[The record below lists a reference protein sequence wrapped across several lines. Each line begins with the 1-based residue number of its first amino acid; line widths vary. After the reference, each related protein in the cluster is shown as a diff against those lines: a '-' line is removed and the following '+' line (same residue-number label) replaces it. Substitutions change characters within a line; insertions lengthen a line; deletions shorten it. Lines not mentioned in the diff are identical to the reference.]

1 LEKARAAAGITRRS
15 KVERAA
21 FKRPVRYPETGAIEA
36 AMTQELTALV
46 LAVLLGFAH
55 LFIAANAA
63 TAIRGIKWNAG
74 PRDGQKQPLHGL
86 PGRLD
91 RAFRN
96 YLETFAFFA
105 AAVLIA
111 HLANRHNALTVF
123 GAWLY
128 VIARVIYF
136 PLYAAGIAYIRSL
149 VWLLATAGIFMILAG
164 LYWP

>member
-1 LEKARAAAGITRRS
+1 
-15 KVERAA
+15 
-21 FKRPVRYPETGAIEA
+21 
-36 AMTQELTALV
+36 MTQELTALV
-46 LAVLLGFAH
+46 LSILVGLIH
-55 LFIAANAA
+55 LFAAANAS
-63 TAIRGIKWNAG
+63 TRVRGIAWNAG
-74 PRDGQKQPLHGL
+74 PRDRPKPPLEGV

-111 HLANRHNALTVF
+111 HAANRHNGLTVS

-128 VIARVIYF
+128 LAARVVYL
-136 PLYAAGIAYIRSL
+136 PLYAAGVPYIRSL
-149 VWLLATAGIFMILAG
+149 VWLAGTFGILLILAG

>member
-1 LEKARAAAGITRRS
+1 
-15 KVERAA
+15 
-21 FKRPVRYPETGAIEA
+21 
-36 AMTQELTALV
+36 MTTELTALV
-46 LAVLLGFAH
+46 LAILLGFAH
-55 LFIAANAA
+55 LFIAANAS
-63 TAIRGIKWNAG
+63 THVRGIKWNTG
-74 PRDGQKQPLHGL
+74 PRDEQKQALYGV

-111 HLANRHNALTVF
+111 HLANRHNALTVY

-128 VIARVIYF
+128 LIARVIYL

-149 VWLLATAGIFMILAG
+149 VWCFATVGILMILAG
-164 LYWP
+164 LYFP